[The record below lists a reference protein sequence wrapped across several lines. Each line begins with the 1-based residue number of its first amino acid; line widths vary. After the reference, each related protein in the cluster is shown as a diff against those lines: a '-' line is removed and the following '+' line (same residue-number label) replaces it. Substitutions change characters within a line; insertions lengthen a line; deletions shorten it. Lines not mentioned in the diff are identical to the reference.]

1 MSGGSHRVCGG
12 FGNGELTYD
21 LNEIKNHHFQE
32 WVKVR
37 MGFAERLE
45 MVNLPKIQVNN
56 NSQFSRMSEGSY
68 TVCGTSG
75 NGEFT

>member
-1 MSGGSHRVCGG
+1 
-12 FGNGELTYD
+12 
-21 LNEIKNHHFQE
+21 
-32 WVKVR
+32 